1 VLCFFFQLRS
11 LHISKDVSHDFND
24 LVLNVE
30 CQIPMTSFQGKQWVV
45 SYGHYRIVGDSFT
58 HNFQE
63 IILTLGTTGSVVK
76 IVK

>member
-1 VLCFFFQLRS
+1 
-11 LHISKDVSHDFND
+11 
-24 LVLNVE
+24 
-30 CQIPMTSFQGKQWVV
+30 MTSFQGKQWVV